1 MCSITITAES
11 SFSTKMAP
19 QPCQE
24 VQVSSSF
31 VPSKIM
37 VDMAPSSQ
45 ISRPLKKRR
54 LDCNLSG
61 SSDCGHASSSSIVS
75 LSSTTDSVTAQPI
88 LLLTK
93 PTKRRRS
100 KGVSFS
106 PSVDVQTIP
115 RWTPEENTASWY
127 NALDIHLFKLQ
138 EGTDAT
144 LLRHVISS
152 ASAIDQLPQDT
163 SIYRGLERLLS
174 EQITNEIKERR
185 KDVVKHVL
193 TEQYEQDRLGLDD
206 CDRIANVSRQI
217 SEKATM
223 WAVQLGSLV

>member
-11 SFSTKMAP
+11 SLLSTKMAP
-19 QPCQE
+19 QSCQE
-24 VQVSSSF
+24 VEVSTSF
-31 VPSKIM
+31 VPSKM
-37 VDMAPSSQ
+37 VDMASSQ

-54 LDCNLSG
+54 LDCNLCS

-75 LSSTTDSVTAQPI
+75 LSSTTDSVTSQPI

-100 KGVSFS
+100 NGVSFS

-193 TEQYEQDRLGLDD
+193 TEQYEQDLSGVDD
-206 CDRIANVSRQI
+206 SDRIAYVSRQI
-217 SEKATM
+217 SEKATV

>member
-1 MCSITITAES
+1 MCSITITITAKRDRSLS
-11 SFSTKMAP
+11 STTVT
-19 QPCQE
+19 QE
-24 VQVSSSF
+24 GEVSSSSIESKM
-31 VPSKIM
+31 VKSPSQI
-37 VDMAPSSQ
+37 
-45 ISRPLKKRR
+45 ISRPFKKRR
-54 LDCNLSG
+54 LELSG
-61 SSDCGHASSSSIVS
+61 HSSSSSIVS
-75 LSSTTDSVTAQPI
+75 LSSAADSIAAQPI

-115 RWTPEENTASWY
+115 RWTPEESTASWY

-185 KDVVKHVL
+185 KDVVKLVL
-193 TEQYEQDRLGLDD
+193 TEQYEQDRMGVDSP
-206 CDRIANVSRQI
+206 DRIANVSRQI

-223 WAVQLGSLV
+223 WACTLGSLV